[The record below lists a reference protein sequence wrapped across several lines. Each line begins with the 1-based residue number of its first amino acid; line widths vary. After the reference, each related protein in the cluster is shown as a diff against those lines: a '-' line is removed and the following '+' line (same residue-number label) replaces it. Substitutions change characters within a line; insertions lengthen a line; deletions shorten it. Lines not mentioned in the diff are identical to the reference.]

1 MDKQFSHRI
10 LSPEVTWEKI
20 EPYAKLFGV
29 TRMAHIAGL
38 DRIGVP
44 VVAAIRPRSSTI
56 VTASGKGLTWPAA
69 RVSGLMEALE
79 VYCAEESAIPFITAP
94 YNALQTTVI
103 PLDKLPYRKNSLFHP
118 DLPEKWTLGKDLI
131 SQQTVAAPLLSVTL
145 NYLTSKSTSAPSF
158 QTSSNGLASG
168 NVYLEAVLSALY
180 EVIERDGVSCHYF
193 SAATTSFSSP
203 NVQLETIRYPAV
215 QELLSRLQ
223 HKNIGVLLSDCTV
236 NTDVPIFMATL
247 WDKQF
252 RHVGITNGYGAHLDP
267 EVAMLRALTEA
278 IQSRAV
284 FIAGARDDVFYPQ
297 FQLFKK
303 KDNAEEI
310 TALEQADLT
319 IDASHYRSEATP
331 TLEGDLAIL
340 LEKLKKA
347 GLHQA
352 LVFDLSRPEFDVSVV
367 RVVVPGLEGYYSS
380 TYCPGHRAVVKG
392 FHLPAG
398 AVL

>member
-1 MDKQFSHRI
+1 
-10 LSPEVTWEKI
+10 
-20 EPYAKLFGV
+20 
-29 TRMAHIAGL
+29 MAHIAGL

-79 VYCAEESAIPFITAP
+79 VYCAEESTIPFFSAP
-94 YNALQTTVI
+94 YNELQSPVI
-103 PLDKLPYRKNSLFHP
+103 PIDKLPLRKNSLFHP
-118 DLPEKWTLGKDLI
+118 DIAEKWTVGKDLI
-131 SQQTVAAPLLSVTL
+131 SEQDVAAPLLSVTL

-180 EVIERDGVSCHYF
+180 EVIERDGVSCHYYN
-193 SAATTSFSSP
+193 SATTSFVSP
-203 NVQLETIRYPAV
+203 NVQLSTIRYPVV
-215 QELLSRLQ
+215 QELLGRLQ
-223 HKNIGVLLSDCTV
+223 HKGIGVLLSDCTV
-236 NTDVPIFMATL
+236 NTGVPIFMATL

-303 KDNAEEI
+303 KDSSEEI
-310 TALEQADLT
+310 RALEEAPLS

-331 TLEGDLAIL
+331 TLEGDLALL
-340 LEKLKKA
+340 LEKLKKV

-367 RVVVPGLEGYYSS
+367 RVVVPGLEGYYSP

>member
-1 MDKQFSHRI
+1 
-10 LSPEVTWEKI
+10 
-20 EPYAKLFGV
+20 
-29 TRMAHIAGL
+29 MAHIAGL
-38 DRIGVP
+38 DRIGIP

-56 VTASGKGLTWPAA
+56 VTASGKGITWPAA

-79 VYCAEESAIPFITAP
+79 VYCAEESTLPFFSAP
-94 YNALQTTVI
+94 YNALTSPVI
-103 PLDKLPYRKNSLFHP
+103 PLDRLPLRKNSLFHP
-118 DLPEKWTLGKDLI
+118 DISEKWALGKELN

-193 SAATTSFSSP
+193 ASATTSFSSP
-203 NVQLETIRYPAV
+203 NVRLSTIGYPAV

-223 HKNIGVLLSDCTV
+223 HKNIGVLLTDCTV
-236 NTDVPIFMATL
+236 NTRVPIFMATL
-247 WDKQF
+247 WDKKF

-303 KDNAEEI
+303 KDSVEEI
-310 TALEQADLT
+310 SALETADQT
-319 IDASHYRSEATP
+319 VDACHYRCEATP
-331 TLEGDLAIL
+331 TLEGDLALL
-340 LEKLKKA
+340 LEKLKNV

-352 LVFDLSRPEFDVSVV
+352 IVFDLSRPELDVSVV
-367 RVVVPGLEGYYSS
+367 RVVVPGLEGYYSPNYS
-380 TYCPGHRAVVKG
+380 PGSRASPKG

-398 AVL
+398 AIL